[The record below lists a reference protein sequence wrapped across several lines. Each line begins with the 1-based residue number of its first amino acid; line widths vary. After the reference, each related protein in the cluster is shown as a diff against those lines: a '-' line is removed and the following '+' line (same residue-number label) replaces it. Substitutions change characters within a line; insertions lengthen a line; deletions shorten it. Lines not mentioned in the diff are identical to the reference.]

1 MSIQYYVP
9 FKESTKIRIKKSLLS
24 INTARGTKG
33 LNMCLWGVYHLVTL
47 TDLEHHLIIISSD
60 TENNLSNWPPC
71 SILDSSQSSLCIV
84 TCMYVMHFIFINY
97 NTHTHTHTHTQIPY
111 VRLFLNLPR
120 VIEDYFISFHH
131 HISLAVLSYI
141 MILPLK
147 LKVNL
152 RARSTLR
159 GSWKYKEVW
168 IKLFMTLWVSVSRGT
183 QARTWSTSNA
193 HSNRPS

>member
-97 NTHTHTHTHTQIPY
+97 NTHTHTHTHTDSLRKIVSKSSQGNW
-111 VRLFLNLPR
+111 RLF
-120 VIEDYFISFHH
+120 YFFSSPYQFSCFELHNDFTFEVKGQPQGKEH
-131 HISLAVLSYI
+131 FTG
-141 MILPLK
+141 K
-147 LKVNL
+147 L
-152 RARSTLR
+152 
-159 GSWKYKEVW
+159 E
-168 IKLFMTLWVSVSRGT
+168 I
-183 QARTWSTSNA
+183 
-193 HSNRPS
+193 